1 MNNKIINKIIYLV
14 LVLSILATA
23 TAVENN
29 TLGFDDFKPN
39 DPIKTLKDIGVWD
52 IVTLVLAVL
61 FGGVII
67 AVVVGLGWCVGRVGI
82 ASLRND
88 SSERRESLAAMFS
101 IISAVLLFFC
111 LVTGF
116 FFVWAML

>member
-1 MNNKIINKIIYLV
+1 MNNKIINKIIFLV

-29 TLGFDDFKPN
+29 TLGFDDFKPAN
-39 DPIKTLKDIGVWD
+39 PVQTLKDIGVWD
-52 IVTLVLAVL
+52 IISLVLAVL
-61 FGGVII
+61 FSGVILS
-67 AVVVGLGWCVGRVGI
+67 VVIGLGWCVGRMGL

-101 IISAVLLFFC
+101 IICAVILFFC